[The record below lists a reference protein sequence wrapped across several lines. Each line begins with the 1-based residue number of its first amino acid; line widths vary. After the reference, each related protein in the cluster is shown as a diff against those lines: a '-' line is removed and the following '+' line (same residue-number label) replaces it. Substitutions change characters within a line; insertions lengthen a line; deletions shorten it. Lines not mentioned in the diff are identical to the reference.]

1 MSVLHLSQDVYLQQ
15 TLHLVTLLEGVTI
28 SALLA
33 LQLCVLS

>member
-15 TLHLVTLLEGVTI
+15 TFHLVTLLEGVTI

-33 LQLCVLS
+33 L